1 MKDLIIIG
9 LMLLLCSITAVAQV
23 ESGPFGYYNQA
34 LLFSRTNPGGSARI
48 QGIGGSNIA
57 LGGDISSANS
67 NPAGL
72 GFFNKSVFSFTPS
85 FNSHQTDTQ
94 FRGRATNT
102 FKNNF
107 NINNMG
113 VVFNNT
119 NQGEESGKFRGGSF
133 SLSFQRVNDFHN
145 EFTYEGF
152 SNDNSIIDSFID
164 NSGNTHPNNLS
175 GIEYFAYHTHYLTD
189 RPSQDEDDIYFISD
203 DGVILPNYGDGLT
216 ETYSSLFG
224 QDTGSLPRQ
233 YESVRTKGAQYQWSI
248 SYGANYDDL
257 FYFGGGL
264 GIQSINYNKERTY
277 IEDKFAFED
286 INGDFVIDD
295 LINEIRID
303 DRLSISGIGINATAG
318 VIIRPA
324 DFLRIGISYVT
335 PTFNSLNEESE
346 YTFTTDWNPF
356 YSYDIGGEVIDLG
369 NISDKSDLLL
379 SNYTLR
385 SPSKFSIGT
394 AFFIKK
400 AGFITTDIEFIDYS
414 SAQIKSNDFSVTS
427 DNTTINSLYKS
438 AVNYR
443 LGGEFRF
450 DIFRFRAGYSYQ
462 GDPFTSSNLNNS
474 VSRISG
480 GMGYRV
486 QDYYIDLAV
495 TNTRSNTSFA
505 PYNLEDATSPLA
517 ETKNRSTNVAVT
529 LGFNF

>member
-1 MKDLIIIG
+1 
-9 LMLLLCSITAVAQV
+9 MLLLCSITAVAQV
-23 ESGPFGYYNQA
+23 ESGSFGYYNEA
-34 LLFSRTNPGGSARI
+34 LLFSRTNPGGSARV
-48 QGIGGSNIA
+48 QGFGGSQIA

-85 FNSHQTDTQ
+85 FNSHQSDTR
-94 FRGRATNT
+94 FRGGSTNT

-119 NQGEESGKFRGGSF
+119 NQGEQSGKFRGGSF

-145 EFTYEGF
+145 EYTYEGF

-164 NSGNTHPNNLS
+164 NSGNTHPDNLS

-203 DGVILPNYGDGLT
+203 DGVISPNYGDGST

-224 QDTGSLPRQ
+224 RGTGSLPRQ
-233 YESVRTKGAQYQWSI
+233 YESVRTKGAQYQWNI
-248 SYGANYDDL
+248 AYGANYDDL

-264 GIQSINYNKERTY
+264 GIQSINYNQERTY
-277 IEDKFAFED
+277 IEDQFAFED
-286 INGDFVIDD
+286 GNGGFIIDD
-295 LINEIRID
+295 LINEIRMD
-303 DRLSISGIGINATAG
+303 DELSITGIGINATAG
-318 VIIRPA
+318 IIVRPV
-324 DFLRIGISYVT
+324 DFFRFGLSYTT
-335 PTFNSLNEESE
+335 PTFNALNEESE
-346 YTFTTDWNPF
+346 TTFVADWNSS
-356 YSYDIGGEVIDLG
+356 YSYDIGSKIVPLGVISNQGENDL
-369 NISDKSDLLL
+369 IL

-385 SPSKFSIGT
+385 TPSKLSIGT

-400 AGFITTDIEFIDYS
+400 AGFITTDIEFLDYS
-414 SAQIKSNDFSVTS
+414 NAQIKSNDFNVTA
-427 DNTTINSLYKS
+427 DNRTINSLYKS
-438 AVNYR
+438 SVNYR
-443 LGGEFRF
+443 IGGEIRF

-462 GDPFTSSNLNNS
+462 GDPFTSTDIDNS

-480 GMGYRV
+480 GLGYRV

-495 TNTRSNTSFA
+495 TNTRANATFA
-505 PYNLEDATSPLA
+505 PYNLADGTSPLS